1 MLDGIDETLLP
12 TVTRWLGNFEASLAD
27 PQFDTPETLFHRDGH
42 WRDLLAFTW
51 HIQTVSG
58 ARNIVDSL
66 KELVPSVK
74 PSGFQTNLSRTP
86 PRIVTRAGR
95 DTLEAFFT
103 FETAHGPASGVVRLI
118 DEEEKPQAWTLMTA
132 LDGIEGFEET
142 VGKDRPTGEE
152 YSKNFQ
158 GPNWLDHRRSATA
171 YSERDPAVLVLSLIH
186 I

>member
-58 ARNIVDSL
+58 ARKIVDSL
-66 KELVPSVK
+66 KEVAPSVK

-95 DTLEAFFT
+95 DVMEAFFT
-103 FETAHGPASGVVRLI
+103 FETFYVPRTI
-118 DEEEKPQAWTLMTA
+118 YRYD
-132 LDGIEGFEET
+132 IERGDLNVWSAVELPVDAESYT
-142 VGKDRPTGEE
+142 V
-152 YSKNFQ
+152 
-158 GPNWLDHRRSATA
+158 
-171 YSERDPAVLVLSLIH
+171 
-186 I
+186 

>member
-12 TVTRWLGNFEASLAD
+12 TVTRWLGDFEASLAD

-58 ARNIVDSL
+58 ARKIVDSL
-66 KELVPSVK
+66 KELAPSVK

-95 DTLEAFFT
+95 DVMEAFFT

-118 DEEEKPQAWTLMTA
+118 D
-132 LDGIEGFEET
+132 
-142 VGKDRPTGEE
+142 
-152 YSKNFQ
+152 
-158 GPNWLDHRRSATA
+158 
-171 YSERDPAVLVLSLIH
+171 
-186 I
+186 